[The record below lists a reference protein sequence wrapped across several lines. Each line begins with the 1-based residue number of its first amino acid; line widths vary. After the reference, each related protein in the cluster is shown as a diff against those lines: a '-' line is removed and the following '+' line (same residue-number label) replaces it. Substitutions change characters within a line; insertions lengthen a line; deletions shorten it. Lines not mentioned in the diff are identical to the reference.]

1 MTALTMPS
9 SAMVTATSAAK
20 ARSRTAATVASCTSR
35 GPRCFPAAVQ
45 LTKGNRRTLIQRKSA
60 LAPGTEIPLSVDE
73 LSYDDYEGPV
83 PTVLIDNL
91 EDPLATVITL
101 EFGDYL
107 GELLDTIQSLKNLG
121 LNVTRAEIKEGKKN
135 RFFITDAMTSEK
147 ITASERLEEIRFTII
162 KNLMEYHPESIESL
176 AMGFKRVVE
185 GTLTSPLGMRK
196 TRGVKTKISVSPVAS
211 GARSAVQIQTLDR
224 PGLLVDIVSTL
235 KDLSLNVVSAEV
247 DTVGSKAIDIIHV
260 TYHGAALTQPM
271 VELVTNA
278 LQYFLEM
285 REIEGE
291 ESY

>member
-1 MTALTMPS
+1 
-9 SAMVTATSAAK
+9 
-20 ARSRTAATVASCTSR
+20 
-35 GPRCFPAAVQ
+35 
-45 LTKGNRRTLIQRKSA
+45 LIQRKSA